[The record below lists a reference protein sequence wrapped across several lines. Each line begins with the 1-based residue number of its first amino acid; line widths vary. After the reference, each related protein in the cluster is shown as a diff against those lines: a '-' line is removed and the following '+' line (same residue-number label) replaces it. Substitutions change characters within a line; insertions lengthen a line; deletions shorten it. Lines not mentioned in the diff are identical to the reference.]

1 MKAFDTYLLR
11 IFAYVPVNNIDNS
24 RQDQGGSI
32 CARSGIYRNDVISV
46 FTSPTLALLVIA
58 IMFLPS
64 SYAWFNIESN
74 WDPYSNTSGIKVAV
88 VNEDEGASIR
98 DIPIHVGDQA
108 VANLKENKKLGWVF
122 VNREEADR
130 GVKHGDYY
138 ASLTIPKDFS
148 KKLISIFE
156 ANPQQPEIE
165 YAVNEKLNPIAPK
178 IVASGANSVTSQ
190 ISQTFIQTVGDAIF
204 SGLNAAGIEIQK
216 ELPSI
221 LNLENRIYELEQA
234 LPHIKE
240 AGNKAIELES
250 RLPEITAKLEKLTKL
265 QDRIPLIQQAG
276 ESIIKLE
283 NDLPIIDQVANQ
295 VIALQD
301 KVAAMKQV
309 VEIIESMKQLIN
321 NLQQEVTATLNQMNA
336 LRVPTSNNETVQSQL
351 EQQLAMLDQ
360 FNNSLQI
367 SLTRL
372 QEKIEN
378 LSKGIDIAG
387 SFMENE
393 LPAIKQKIKQA
404 AEFVRNDLPK
414 VEADLKKAAEIISAV
429 QSPFE
434 SVVHKTASLVRNDLP
449 SFEAKI
455 TKAAEMLRKVDGEV
469 NWNEVIEFLRHD
481 PEKVGS
487 FLSDPVQLT
496 TKRVFPIPN
505 YGSAMAPLY
514 TMLALWVG
522 GIVLISALPVNVDD
536 PAHQYKSY
544 QVYFGRLLTFLSVG
558 IFQAAIVTLGDLY
571 IIGIYAVNKV
581 SFVWFGIIIGFVFV
595 TITYTLRSVFGNI
608 GNGIAM
614 LFLVLQM
621 SSSGATFP
629 VSTTS
634 TFFQT
639 ISPFM
644 PFTYAVSMLREAVGG
659 ILPEIVIRDI
669 LALLLFAVISFC
681 LGLLLKRA
689 LSKGFKLNS
698 GDGNIE

>member
-1 MKAFDTYLLR
+1 MRK
-11 IFAYVPVNNIDNS
+11 IWH
-24 RQDQGGSI
+24 
-32 CARSGIYRNDVISV
+32 IYRNDVISV

-148 KKLISIFE
+148 KKLISILE

-165 YAVNEKLNPIAPK
+165 YAVNEKINPIAPK
-178 IVASGANSVTSQ
+178 IVTSGANSVTSQ

-301 KVAAMKQV
+301 KVAAMKRV

-367 SLTRL
+367 SLTKL

-404 AEFVRNDLPK
+404 ADFVRNDLPK

-469 NWNEVIEFLRHD
+469 NWNEMIEFLRHD
-481 PEKVGS
+481 PQKVGS

-698 GDGNIE
+698 GDGNIDET